1 MILNLIKFV
10 PDMDQ
15 VIHGVNNYSKL
26 ALYNFPLSIQIL
38 AINLFITC
46 IGFIIL
52 ILFNLYLINND
63 ETIQT
68 KKINANEDLSKIQS
82 FLEKNAIIRVPV
94 FDDTCTGKDNQSC
107 EDKNNIQLSD
117 PILEPKITQEFILNN
132 FSNSEYDI
140 KIYNDDW
147 IRLVDTLDLY
157 EISIVEE
164 VDIKDGQLKENNTS
178 LSQNLT
184 QKYLSLFSKYH
195 NLIIKRQF
203 EELKTSK
210 KSEIS
215 YVSQSIKNRTYKEY
229 IVVDS
234 DNILYAYLT
243 SPIISNDIVYG
254 VAIMSY
260 PIFKQSTGLGLIS
273 LNIFIFYILF
283 VLIMIFMSL
292 IFSQSLVTPIKR
304 LSKLTILE
312 RERVNEN
319 KIIYPHRED
328 EIGTLSKEIQN
339 MSLGLK
345 SQIEQLEKFSADVSH
360 ELKNPLTSLQS
371 AIDLIDSNNIAG
383 DKKKLLINNIKND
396 LKRMNQLITDISN
409 FTRLKAEIELEKNQ
423 YIKLNNFLD
432 EIPEIFTNNN
442 KEIKL
447 IFNKHKSDLEI
458 LANKNKLI
466 QVFINLIENSI
477 YLSPERSKILIELD
491 KVDNKFISLRFH
503 DQGKG
508 IDSKDSEK
516 IFERFYSDRHE
527 NIKNHTGLGLSI
539 AREIIEHM
547 NGKISMDKS
556 TKSDY
561 PGACF
566 SIILPVRHST

>member
-1 MILNLIKFV
+1 MIQTLIKFAL
-10 PDMDQ
+10 DMDQ
-15 VIHGVNNYSKL
+15 VIHGVNNYRKI
-26 ALYNFPLSIQIL
+26 ALYNLPLSIQIL

-52 ILFNLYLINND
+52 ILFNFYLINND
-63 ETIQT
+63 DAAQA
-68 KKINANEDLSKIQS
+68 KKINANEDLKKIQF
-82 FLEKNAIIRVPV
+82 FLERNAIIRVPV
-94 FDDTCTGKDNQSC
+94 FDEACINENNQSC
-107 EDKNNIQLSD
+107 EDENNLQLSD

-132 FSNSEYDI
+132 FLNSKYDI
-140 KIYNDDW
+140 KIYNDEW
-147 IRLVDTLDLY
+147 IRLVDTQDLY

-164 VDIKDGQLKENNTS
+164 VEIKEVQFTDNDINIY
-178 LSQNLT
+178 QNLT
-184 QKYLSLFSKYH
+184 QKYLRLFSEYH
-195 NLIIKRQF
+195 NWIIKKHF
-203 EELKTSK
+203 EESKVQK

-215 YVSQSIKNRTYKEY
+215 YVSQSIKDRTNNEY
-229 IVVDS
+229 IVVD
-234 DNILYAYLT
+234 DDGILYQYLT
-243 SPIISNDIVYG
+243 SPIISNDKVYG
-254 VAIMSY
+254 VAIFSY
-260 PIFKQSTGLGLIS
+260 AVLNQSEDLGIIS
-273 LNIFIFYILF
+273 LNILIFYILF

-292 IFSQSLVTPIKR
+292 IFSQSLVAPIKR

-319 KIIYPHRED
+319 EIIYPQRED

-371 AIDLIDSNNIAG
+371 AIDLIDTNNIAE
-383 DKKKLLINNIKND
+383 DKKNLLMKNIKND

-423 YIKLNNFLD
+423 YIKLNDFFN

-442 KEIKL
+442 KGLKL
-447 IFNKHKSDLEI
+447 IFKKHTEDFEI
-458 LANKNKLI
+458 LANKNKLT
-466 QVFINLIENSI
+466 QVFINLIDNSI
-477 YLSPERSKILIELD
+477 SMSPERSKILLQLD
-491 KVDNKFISLRFH
+491 KVDEKFISIRFY

-508 IDSKDSEK
+508 VDLKDSEK
-516 IFERFYSDRHE
+516 IFERFYSDRQE
-527 NIKNHTGLGLSI
+527 NLKNHTGLGLSI

-547 NGKISMDKS
+547 NGSISLDKS
-556 TKSDY
+556 DKSDY

-566 SIILPVRHST
+566 LITLPIKQ

>member
-1 MILNLIKFV
+1 MIRTLIKFV

-15 VIHGVNNYSKL
+15 VIHGVNNYRKL
-26 ALYNFPLSIQIL
+26 ALYNLPLSIQIL

-52 ILFNLYLINND
+52 ILFNFYLINND
-63 ETIQT
+63 DAAQA
-68 KKINANEDLSKIQS
+68 KKINANEDLKKIQF
-82 FLEKNAIIRVPV
+82 FLERNAIIRVPV
-94 FDDTCTGKDNQSC
+94 FDEACINENNQSC
-107 EDKNNIQLSD
+107 EDENNLQLSD

-132 FSNSEYDI
+132 FLNSKYDI
-140 KIYNDDW
+140 KIYNDEW
-147 IRLVDTLDLY
+147 IRLVDTQDLY

-164 VDIKDGQLKENNTS
+164 VEIKEVQFTGNDINIY
-178 LSQNLT
+178 QNLT
-184 QKYLSLFSKYH
+184 QKYLRLFSAYH
-195 NLIIKRQF
+195 NWIIKKHF
-203 EELKTSK
+203 EERKVQK

-215 YVSQSIKNRTYKEY
+215 YVSQSIKDRTNNEY
-229 IVVDS
+229 IVVD
-234 DNILYAYLT
+234 DDGILYQYLT
-243 SPIISNDIVYG
+243 SPIISNDKVYG
-254 VAIMSY
+254 VAIFSY
-260 PIFKQSTGLGLIS
+260 AVLNQSEDLGVIS
-273 LNIFIFYILF
+273 LNILIFYILF

-292 IFSQSLVTPIKR
+292 IFSQSLVAPIKR

-319 KIIYPHRED
+319 EIIYPQRED

-371 AIDLIDSNNIAG
+371 AIDLIDSNNIDE
-383 DKKKLLINNIKND
+383 DKKNLLINNIKND

-409 FTRLKAEIELEKNQ
+409 FTRLKAEIELEKNE
-423 YIKLNNFLD
+423 YIKLNNFFD

-442 KEIKL
+442 KEVKL
-447 IFNKHKSDLEI
+447 IFIKHSENFEI

-477 YLSPERSKILIELD
+477 SLSPDSSKILIQLD
-491 KVDNKFISLRFH
+491 KVDEKFISLRFY

-508 IDSKDSEK
+508 VDLKDSEK
-516 IFERFYSDRHE
+516 IFERFYSDRQE

-547 NGKISMDKS
+547 HGSISLDKS
-556 TKSDY
+556 DKSDY

-566 SIILPVRHST
+566 LITLPIKQ

>member
-1 MILNLIKFV
+1 MIRTLIKFEL
-10 PDMDQ
+10 DMDQ
-15 VIHGVNNYSKL
+15 VIHGVNNYRKI
-26 ALYNFPLSIQIL
+26 ALYNLPLSIQIL

-52 ILFNLYLINND
+52 ILFNFYLINND
-63 ETIQT
+63 DAAQA
-68 KKINANEDLSKIQS
+68 KKINANEDLKKIQF
-82 FLEKNAIIRVPV
+82 FLERNAIIRVPV
-94 FDDTCTGKDNQSC
+94 FDEACINENNQSC
-107 EDKNNIQLSD
+107 EDENNLQLSD

-132 FSNSEYDI
+132 FLNSKYDI
-140 KIYNDDW
+140 KIYNDEW
-147 IRLVDTLDLY
+147 IRLVDTQDLY

-164 VDIKDGQLKENNTS
+164 VEIKEVQFTGNDINIY
-178 LSQNLT
+178 QNLT
-184 QKYLSLFSKYH
+184 QKYLRLFSAYH
-195 NLIIKRQF
+195 NWIIKKHF
-203 EELKTSK
+203 EERKVQK

-215 YVSQSIKNRTYKEY
+215 YVSQSIKDRTNNEY
-229 IVVDS
+229 IVVD
-234 DNILYAYLT
+234 DDGILYQYLT
-243 SPIISNDIVYG
+243 SPIISNDKVYG
-254 VAIMSY
+254 VAIFSY
-260 PIFKQSTGLGLIS
+260 AVLNQSEDLGVIS
-273 LNIFIFYILF
+273 LNILIFYILF

-292 IFSQSLVTPIKR
+292 IFSQSLVAPIKR

-319 KIIYPHRED
+319 EIIYPQRED

-371 AIDLIDSNNIAG
+371 AIDLIDSNNIDE
-383 DKKKLLINNIKND
+383 DKKNLLINNIKND

-409 FTRLKAEIELEKNQ
+409 FTRLKAEIELEKNE
-423 YIKLNNFLD
+423 YIKLNNFFD

-442 KEIKL
+442 KEVKL
-447 IFNKHKSDLEI
+447 IFIKHSENFEI

-477 YLSPERSKILIELD
+477 SLSPDSSKILIQLD
-491 KVDNKFISLRFH
+491 TVDEKFISLRFY

-508 IDSKDSEK
+508 VDLKDSEK
-516 IFERFYSDRHE
+516 IFERFYSDRQE

-547 NGKISMDKS
+547 HGSISLDKS
-556 TKSDY
+556 DKSDY

-566 SIILPVRHST
+566 LITLPIKQ

>member
-1 MILNLIKFV
+1 
-10 PDMDQ
+10 MDQ
-15 VIHGVNNYSKL
+15 VIHGVNNYRKI
-26 ALYNFPLSIQIL
+26 ALYNLPLSIQIL

-52 ILFNLYLINND
+52 ILFNFYLINND
-63 ETIQT
+63 DTTQV
-68 KKINANEDLSKIQS
+68 KKINANEDLKKIQF
-82 FLEKNAIIRVPV
+82 FLERNAIIRVPV
-94 FDDTCTGKDNQSC
+94 FDEACINENNQSC
-107 EDKNNIQLSD
+107 EDENNLQLSD

-132 FSNSEYDI
+132 FLNSKYDI
-140 KIYNDDW
+140 KIYNDEW
-147 IRLVDTLDLY
+147 IRLVDTQDLY

-164 VDIKDGQLKENNTS
+164 VEIKEVQFTGNDINIY
-178 LSQNLT
+178 QNLT
-184 QKYLSLFSKYH
+184 QKYLRLFSAYH
-195 NLIIKRQF
+195 NWIIKKHF
-203 EELKTSK
+203 EERKVQK

-215 YVSQSIKNRTYKEY
+215 YVSQSIKDRTNNEY
-229 IVVDS
+229 IVVD
-234 DNILYAYLT
+234 DDGILYQYLT
-243 SPIISNDIVYG
+243 SPIISNDKVYG
-254 VAIMSY
+254 VAIFSY
-260 PIFKQSTGLGLIS
+260 AVLNQSEDLGVIS
-273 LNIFIFYILF
+273 LNILIFYILF

-292 IFSQSLVTPIKR
+292 IFSQSLVAPIKR

-319 KIIYPHRED
+319 EIIYPQRED

-371 AIDLIDSNNIAG
+371 AIDLIDSNNIDE
-383 DKKKLLINNIKND
+383 DKKNLLINNIKND

-409 FTRLKAEIELEKNQ
+409 FTRLKAEIELEKNE
-423 YIKLNNFLD
+423 YIKLNNFFD

-442 KEIKL
+442 KEVKL
-447 IFNKHKSDLEI
+447 IFIKHSENFEI

-477 YLSPERSKILIELD
+477 SLSPDSSKILIQLD
-491 KVDNKFISLRFH
+491 TVDEKFISLRFY

-508 IDSKDSEK
+508 VDLKDSEK
-516 IFERFYSDRHE
+516 IFERFYSDRQE

-547 NGKISMDKS
+547 HGSISLDKS
-556 TKSDY
+556 DKSDY

-566 SIILPVRHST
+566 LITLPIKQ

>member
-1 MILNLIKFV
+1 
-10 PDMDQ
+10 MDQ
-15 VIHGVNNYSKL
+15 VIHGVNNYRKI
-26 ALYNFPLSIQIL
+26 ALYNLPLSIQIL

-52 ILFNLYLINND
+52 ILFNFYLINND
-63 ETIQT
+63 DAAQA
-68 KKINANEDLSKIQS
+68 KKINANEDLKKIQF
-82 FLEKNAIIRVPV
+82 FLERNAIIRVPV
-94 FDDTCTGKDNQSC
+94 FDEACINENNQSC
-107 EDKNNIQLSD
+107 EDENNLQLSD

-132 FSNSEYDI
+132 FLNSKYDI
-140 KIYNDDW
+140 KIYNDEW
-147 IRLVDTLDLY
+147 IRLVDTQDLY

-164 VDIKDGQLKENNTS
+164 VEIKEVQFTGNDINIY
-178 LSQNLT
+178 QNLT
-184 QKYLSLFSKYH
+184 QKYLRLFSAYH
-195 NLIIKRQF
+195 NWIIKKHF
-203 EELKTSK
+203 EERKVQK

-215 YVSQSIKNRTYKEY
+215 YVSQSIKDRTNNEY
-229 IVVDS
+229 IVVD
-234 DNILYAYLT
+234 DDGILYQYLT
-243 SPIISNDIVYG
+243 SPIISNDKVYG
-254 VAIMSY
+254 VAIFSY
-260 PIFKQSTGLGLIS
+260 AVLNQSEDLGVIS
-273 LNIFIFYILF
+273 LNILIFYILF

-292 IFSQSLVTPIKR
+292 IFSQSLVAPIKR

-319 KIIYPHRED
+319 EIIYPQRED

-371 AIDLIDSNNIAG
+371 AIDLIDSNNIDE
-383 DKKKLLINNIKND
+383 DKKNLLINNIKND

-409 FTRLKAEIELEKNQ
+409 FTRLKAEIELEKNE
-423 YIKLNNFLD
+423 YIKLNNFFD

-442 KEIKL
+442 KEVKL
-447 IFNKHKSDLEI
+447 IFKKQIEEYEI

-477 YLSPERSKILIELD
+477 SLSPDSSKILIQLD
-491 KVDNKFISLRFH
+491 KVDEKFISLRFY

-508 IDSKDSEK
+508 VDLKDSEK
-516 IFERFYSDRHE
+516 IFERFYSDRQE

-547 NGKISMDKS
+547 HGSISLDKS
-556 TKSDY
+556 DKSDY

-566 SIILPVRHST
+566 LITLPIKH

>member
-1 MILNLIKFV
+1 MIRTLIKFEL
-10 PDMDQ
+10 DMDQ
-15 VIHGVNNYSKL
+15 VIHGVNNYRKI
-26 ALYNFPLSIQIL
+26 ALYNLPLSIQIL

-52 ILFNLYLINND
+52 ILFNFYLINNND
-63 ETIQT
+63 AAQA
-68 KKINANEDLSKIQS
+68 KKINANEDLKKIQF
-82 FLEKNAIIRVPV
+82 FLERNAIIRVPV
-94 FDDTCTGKDNQSC
+94 FDEACINENNQSC
-107 EDKNNIQLSD
+107 EDENNLQLSD

-132 FSNSEYDI
+132 FLNSNYDI
-140 KIYNDDW
+140 KIYNDEW
-147 IRLVDTLDLY
+147 IRLVDTQDLY

-164 VDIKDGQLKENNTS
+164 VEIKEVQFTKNDINIY
-178 LSQNLT
+178 QNLT
-184 QKYLSLFSKYH
+184 QKYLRLFSAYH
-195 NLIIKRQF
+195 NWIIKKHF
-203 EELKTSK
+203 EERKVQK

-215 YVSQSIKNRTYKEY
+215 YVSQSIKDRTNNEY
-229 IVVDS
+229 IVVD
-234 DNILYAYLT
+234 DDGILYQYLT
-243 SPIISNDIVYG
+243 SPIISNDKVYG
-254 VAIMSY
+254 VAIFSY
-260 PIFKQSTGLGLIS
+260 AVLNQSEDLGVIS
-273 LNIFIFYILF
+273 LNILIFYILF

-292 IFSQSLVTPIKR
+292 IFSQSLVAPIKR

-319 KIIYPHRED
+319 EIIYPQRED

-371 AIDLIDSNNIAG
+371 AIDLIDSNNIDE
-383 DKKKLLINNIKND
+383 DKKNLLINNIKND

-409 FTRLKAEIELEKNQ
+409 FTRLKAEIELEKNE
-423 YIKLNNFLD
+423 YIKLNNFFD

-442 KEIKL
+442 KEVKL
-447 IFNKHKSDLEI
+447 IFIKHSENFEI

-466 QVFINLIENSI
+466 QVFVNLIENSI
-477 YLSPERSKILIELD
+477 SLSPDSSKILIQLD
-491 KVDNKFISLRFH
+491 TLDEKFISLRFY

-508 IDSKDSEK
+508 VDLKDSEK
-516 IFERFYSDRHE
+516 IFERFYSDRQE

-547 NGKISMDKS
+547 HGSISLDKS
-556 TKSDY
+556 DKSDY

-566 SIILPVRHST
+566 LIILPIKP

>member
-1 MILNLIKFV
+1 MIRTLIKFEL
-10 PDMDQ
+10 DMDQ
-15 VIHGVNNYSKL
+15 VIHGVNNYRKI
-26 ALYNFPLSIQIL
+26 ALYNLPLSIQIL

-52 ILFNLYLINND
+52 ILFNFYLINND
-63 ETIQT
+63 DAVQV
-68 KKINANEDLSKIQS
+68 KKINANEDLKKIQF
-82 FLEKNAIIRVPV
+82 FLERNAIIRVPV
-94 FDDTCTGKDNQSC
+94 FDEACINENNQSC
-107 EDKNNIQLSD
+107 EDENNLQLSD

-132 FSNSEYDI
+132 FLNSKYDI
-140 KIYNDDW
+140 KIYNDEW
-147 IRLVDTLDLY
+147 IRLVDTQDLY

-164 VDIKDGQLKENNTS
+164 VEIKEVQFTGNDINIY
-178 LSQNLT
+178 QNLT
-184 QKYLSLFSKYH
+184 QKYLRLFSAYH
-195 NLIIKRQF
+195 NWIIKKHF
-203 EELKTSK
+203 EERKVQK

-215 YVSQSIKNRTYKEY
+215 YVSQSIKDRTNNEY
-229 IVVDS
+229 IVVD
-234 DNILYAYLT
+234 DDGILYQYLT
-243 SPIISNDIVYG
+243 SPIISNDKVYG
-254 VAIMSY
+254 VAIFSY
-260 PIFKQSTGLGLIS
+260 AVLNQSEGLGVIS
-273 LNIFIFYILF
+273 LNILIFYILF

-292 IFSQSLVTPIKR
+292 IFSQSLVAPIKK

-319 KIIYPHRED
+319 EIIYPQRED

-371 AIDLIDSNNIAG
+371 AIDLIDSNNIDE
-383 DKKKLLINNIKND
+383 DKKNLLINNIKND

-409 FTRLKAEIELEKNQ
+409 FTRLKAEIELEKNE
-423 YIKLNNFLD
+423 YIKLNNFFD

-442 KEIKL
+442 KEVKL
-447 IFNKHKSDLEI
+447 IFIKHSENFEI

-477 YLSPERSKILIELD
+477 SLSPDSSKILIQLD
-491 KVDNKFISLRFH
+491 KVDEKFISLRFY

-508 IDSKDSEK
+508 VDLKDSEK
-516 IFERFYSDRHE
+516 IFERFYSDRQE
-527 NIKNHTGLGLSI
+527 NIKNHTGLVLSI

-547 NGKISMDKS
+547 HGSISLDKS
-556 TKSDY
+556 DKSDY

-566 SIILPVRHST
+566 LITLPIKQ

>member
-94 FDDTCTGKDNQSC
+94 FDDTCKGEDNQSC
-107 EDKNNIQLSD
+107 EDKSKIQLSD

-164 VDIKDGQLKENNTS
+164 VDIKDGQLKDNNTS
-178 LSQNLT
+178 LYQNLT
-184 QKYLSLFSKYH
+184 QKYLSLFSTYH
-195 NLIIKRQF
+195 NLMIKRQF

-229 IVVDS
+229 TVVDS
-234 DNILYAYLT
+234 DNILYEYLT
-243 SPIISNDIVYG
+243 SPIVSNDKVFG
-254 VAIMSY
+254 VVIISYAISD
-260 PIFKQSTGLGLIS
+260 QSPGLGLIS
-273 LNIFIFYILF
+273 LNIFVFYILF

-292 IFSQSLVTPIKR
+292 IFSQSLVTPIKK

-319 KIIYPHRED
+319 EILYPHRKD

-447 IFNKHKSDLEI
+447 IFKKHKEDLEI

-477 YLSPERSKILIELD
+477 SLSPKRSKILIELD